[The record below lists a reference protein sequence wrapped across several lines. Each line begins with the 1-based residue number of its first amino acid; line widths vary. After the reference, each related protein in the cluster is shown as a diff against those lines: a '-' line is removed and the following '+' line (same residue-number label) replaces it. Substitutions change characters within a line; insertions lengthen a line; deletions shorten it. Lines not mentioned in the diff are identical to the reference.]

1 MSVISS
7 ELLPNQMS
15 RRIDLFVGTFSWLFM
30 AALIIG
36 IVAAM
41 LG

>member
-1 MSVISS
+1 MSVVSN

-15 RRIDLFVGTFSWLFM
+15 RRIDLFVGTCSWLFM
-30 AALIIG
+30 ASLIIG
-36 IVAAM
+36 IVAVM